1 MARSG
6 GLRSGTIERMDA
18 RAGMGGGSG
27 DGGKPR
33 DGARSVRAAPVDAQL
48 AWIERTRVYRGIRE
62 RDASI
67 ERPLAGL
74 ERLFADRQRSLG
86 DVIEAWNQLAPERV
100 RGSASIAGLAQGTL
114 TLSVTSS
121 SASYELSRAL
131 RDGLERDLVSRMP
144 ARIRRVKVR
153 VVAED
158 AHP

>member
-1 MARSG
+1 MGAHDGTG
-6 GLRSGTIERMDA
+6 GGHGRGPACTGDRPVSAPPTDA
-18 RAGMGGGSG
+18 R
-27 DGGKPR
+27 
-33 DGARSVRAAPVDAQL
+33 L

-62 RDASI
+62 RDVSI

-74 ERLFADRQRSLG
+74 ERLFADRQRALG

-100 RGSASIAGLAQGTL
+100 RGSASIAGLTQGTL

-131 RDGLERDLVSRMP
+131 RDGLERDLVARLP

-153 VVAED
+153 VVAEE
-158 AHP
+158 

>member
-1 MARSG
+1 MGAHDGTAGGRRRGSARNG
-6 GLRSGTIERMDA
+6 ER
-18 RAGMGGGSG
+18 
-27 DGGKPR
+27 P
-33 DGARSVRAAPVDAQL
+33 AATPPVDARL

-62 RDASI
+62 RDVSI

-74 ERLFADRQRSLG
+74 ERLFADRQRALG

-100 RGSASIAGLAQGTL
+100 RGSASIGGLAQGTL

-131 RDGLERDLVSRMP
+131 RDGLERDLVARLP

-153 VVAED
+153 VVAEE
-158 AHP
+158 